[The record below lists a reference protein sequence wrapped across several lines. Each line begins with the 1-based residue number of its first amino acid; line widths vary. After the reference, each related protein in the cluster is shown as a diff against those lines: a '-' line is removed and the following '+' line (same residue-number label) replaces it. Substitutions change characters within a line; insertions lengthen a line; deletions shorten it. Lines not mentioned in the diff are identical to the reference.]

1 MKGVLLRMSRPGVTA
16 AMLAMLVGCA
26 GGPPVYSQEDRAA
39 HVVEAVLTD
48 ISEVYYKETE
58 ASDLVAAGFAKI
70 DKEFGDIAF
79 EREGT
84 DFVATVDGERAYAFQ
99 PRAYNSTAVDWA
111 PEVSALLAR
120 VEALRSAD
128 VNPDLSILVDT
139 FIEGVT
145 DSLDR
150 RTHYVS
156 LQDARAIR
164 LQWSGKV
171 GTVGISIHHG
181 ASGWEVKGINHVDF
195 VVPQSLLRGD
205 VILEI
210 DGVPVAGLA
219 MKEVLALL
227 HGELGSW
234 VRFTVERAGT
244 TAPFS
249 VTLQRIEAASIAFS
263 SSPVGNSTHIIMT
276 GFTNSAAPDL
286 QAVLDQDTNSGL
298 GKSNGLILDLR
309 KNPGGLLTAVADT
322 VKIFLSRGT
331 AFATHGRHP
340 KSHQLFS
347 ATGGAYAESP
357 PIVVLLDEYSAAGS
371 EIVAAALQV
380 SGRAIVIGTTSF
392 GAGTIQT
399 VLPLPNSGQLVL
411 TWAEVFTPAGYR
423 LEKRGV
429 MPTVC
434 TGGDVTAE
442 TVLAEL
448 RRGGG
453 VIDPATRARDIDP
466 DDEAAVA
473 AFRALCPPRG
483 DGADIS
489 LEVARALLADPALF
503 SRVLADSVRKPETT
517 AAL

>member
-1 MKGVLLRMSRPGVTA
+1 MSRLGGPAVLLS
-16 AMLAMLVGCA
+16 MLLGCA
-26 GGPPVYSQEDRAA
+26 GGPSANGPLPEDRAA
-39 HVVEAVLTD
+39 RVVEAVLSD
-48 ISEVYYKETE
+48 VADVYYKETQV
-58 ASDLVAAGFAKI
+58 SDLVAAGFAKI

-84 DFVATVDGERAYAFQ
+84 AFVATVDGERAYAFQ
-99 PRAYNSTAVDWA
+99 PQAYNRTALDWA
-111 PEVSALLAR
+111 LEVAATLAR
-120 VEALRSAD
+120 LDAMRSAD
-128 VNPDLSILVDT
+128 DNPNLSILVDT

-156 LQDARAIR
+156 LQDARANR
-164 LQWSGKV
+164 LQWSGKL

-227 HGELGSW
+227 HGEMGSW
-234 VRFTVERAGT
+234 VRLTVERAGT

-249 VTLQRIEAASIAFS
+249 VTRQRIEEVSITVS
-263 SSPVGNSTHIIMT
+263 SSPVGKSTHIIMT
-276 GFTNSAAPDL
+276 GFTNNAAPDL
-286 QAVLDQDTNSGL
+286 QTVLEQHTDSGL

-309 KNPGGLLTAVADT
+309 RNPGGLLTAVVDT
-322 VKIFLSRGT
+322 AKIFLSRGA
-331 AFATHGRHP
+331 AFATRGRHP
-340 KSHQLFS
+340 SSHQVFY

-357 PIVVLLDEYSAAGS
+357 PLVVLLDEYSAAGS

-380 SGRAIVIGTTSF
+380 SGRAVVIGTTSF

-399 VLPLPNSGQLVL
+399 VLPLPNYGQLVL
-411 TWAEVFTPAGYR
+411 TWAEVSTPAGYR
-423 LEKRGV
+423 LDKRGV

-453 VIDPATRARDIDP
+453 IIDHATRSRDIDP

-503 SRVLADSVRKPETT
+503 SRVLARSVRKPETT
-517 AAL
+517 AAR